1 MKTYMKI
8 SLLILA
14 VVALFIRARYSD
26 QPKDTSIKH
35 LTGVVLPADV
45 KTVVDN
51 KCYGCH
57 SVDGQS
63 DEAKEAL
70 MWDSIPH
77 YSKARQSSILDN
89 IAEVL
94 DKNEMPPEDFLK
106 EHPDAKLSPAESQ
119 LLKNWAETTADEL
132 MK

>member
-1 MKTYMKI
+1 MKI
-8 SLLILA
+8 SLLLLA
-14 VVALFIRARYSD
+14 VVALFIRARYND
-26 QPKDTSIKH
+26 QSKDTSMRN
-35 LTGVVLPADV
+35 LSGVVLPADV
-45 KTVVDN
+45 KAVVDN

-63 DEAKEAL
+63 DDAKKGL

-77 YSKARQSSILDN
+77 YSKARQISVLDD

-106 EHPDAKLSPAESQ
+106 EYPEAKLNPAESQ